1 MMRTEWLMGVWRRAR
16 LGRLCGLLTVV
27 VALAATLSAPAVA
40 AEEDG
45 AEKIVETAVDAY
57 NEGDYEKCAALLADA
72 AQRFPESD
80 RVFYWLGMTYR
91 QQEKWDDAY
100 EAFRKLC
107 DLKPDDAKAR
117 VRVAETCERNG
128 DQKGAVHWYE
138 AALKLDPDNQEL
150 QDKLA
155 KAKAGEAAA
164 KPKKPGDAKEGKDGL
179 LRYGVTSTV
188 EEKNRVWAHVGAAV
202 LIFLVIP
209 HIVRRLCVKGYRLP
223 LTLGESQAT
232 GWIVLLVCAATCL
245 LAWGY
250 QPHWRMIVLGVLAA
264 GEGLFAYAA
273 VKAESIMAVKAV
285 LDWMARR

>member
-1 MMRTEWLMGVWRRAR
+1 MGVWRRAR
-16 LGRLCGLLTVV
+16 VGRLCGLLAVV
-27 VALAATLSAPAVA
+27 VALAATLSAPAIA
-40 AEEDG
+40 AEEGG

-57 NEGDYEKCAALLADA
+57 NEGDYEKAAALLADA
-72 AQRFPESD
+72 AQRFPKND
-80 RVFYWLGMTYR
+80 RILYWLGMAYR

-100 EAFRKLC
+100 DTFRKHC
-107 DLKPDDAKAR
+107 DLRPGDAKAR
-117 VRVAETCERNG
+117 VRVAEVCERNG

-150 QDKLA
+150 KDKLA
-155 KAKAGEAAA
+155 KAKAGEVAA
-164 KPKKPGDAKEGKDGL
+164 KPKKQGDAKEDKDGL
-179 LRYGVTSTV
+179 LRHGVTSTV
-188 EEKNRVWAHVGAAV
+188 KGENRVWAHVGAAV

-232 GWIVLLVCAATCL
+232 GWIVLLVCVATCV

-250 QPHWRMIVLGVLAA
+250 EPHWRMIVLGVLAG

-273 VKAESIMAVKAV
+273 AKAESIMAVKAV